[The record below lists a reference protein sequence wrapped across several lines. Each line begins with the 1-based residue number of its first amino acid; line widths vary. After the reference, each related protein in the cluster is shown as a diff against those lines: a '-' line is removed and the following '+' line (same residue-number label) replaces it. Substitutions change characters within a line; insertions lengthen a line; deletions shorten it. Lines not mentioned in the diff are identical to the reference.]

1 MIDGASASGAT
12 ITWYTTSISYVT
24 SYVWNVTWSGLG
36 SGSAYGNS
44 VYWIKDN
51 ATLYGTSGFPV
62 PTSSVL
68 ASSLNGEFQIE
79 TNGKSMILEDNTQ
92 SNLYRVPLPAGV
104 GSGSPPLLAGVPVT
118 SAITEDDAGLY
129 WVDSSGGVY
138 VCTTPPSCTSRTTL
152 ATGLQPISNAKL
164 YQDTTALYWITSQ
177 FELIR
182 LAK

>member
-1 MIDGASASGAT
+1 
-12 ITWYTTSISYVT
+12 
-24 SYVWNVTWSGLG
+24 
-36 SGSAYGNS
+36 
-44 VYWIKDN
+44 
-51 ATLYGTSGFPV
+51 
-62 PTSSVL
+62 
-68 ASSLNGEFQIE
+68 
-79 TNGKSMILEDNTQ
+79 MILEDNTV

-118 SAITEDDAGLY
+118 SAITEDDSGLY

-164 YQDTTALYWITSQ
+164 YQDTTALYWITGQ